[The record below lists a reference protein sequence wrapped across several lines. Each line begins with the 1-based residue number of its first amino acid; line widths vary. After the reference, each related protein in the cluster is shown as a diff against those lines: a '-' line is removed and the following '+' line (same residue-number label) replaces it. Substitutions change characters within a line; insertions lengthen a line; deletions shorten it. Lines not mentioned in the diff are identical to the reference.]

1 MSDPQEFTF
10 QTEIK
15 QLLHILSHSLY
26 QNREIAL
33 RELISNASDALNKLR
48 HIQLSDEQ
56 YRDGVPLEIAFEPD
70 KEASVLT
77 IRDNGIGLTHDEL
90 VKNLG
95 TIAHS
100 GSKEFLRS
108 LASSPTGDEAKADLS
123 LIGQFGVGFYSAF
136 MLAEKVVVVTR
147 SYKEETGWRWESDGS
162 GRFTITAVEG
172 DVPRGAQIILH
183 LKPEMEEFT
192 EPRALILRP

>member
-1 MSDPQEFTF
+1 MESPVSQQQEFTF

-33 RELISNASDALNKLR
+33 REMISNASDSLNKLR

-56 YRDGVPLEIAFEPD
+56 YRDTAPLEITLEPN
-70 KEASVLT
+70 KEAKLLV
-77 IRDNGIGLTHDEL
+77 IHDNGIGLTHDEL
-90 VKNLG
+90 VQNLG

-100 GSKEFLRS
+100 GSKEFFQG
-108 LASSPTGDEAKADLS
+108 LAAAGKDQDGQPDLS

-136 MLAEKVVVVTR
+136 M
-147 SYKEETGWRWESDGS
+147 
-162 GRFTITAVEG
+162 
-172 DVPRGAQIILH
+172 
-183 LKPEMEEFT
+183 
-192 EPRALILRP
+192 